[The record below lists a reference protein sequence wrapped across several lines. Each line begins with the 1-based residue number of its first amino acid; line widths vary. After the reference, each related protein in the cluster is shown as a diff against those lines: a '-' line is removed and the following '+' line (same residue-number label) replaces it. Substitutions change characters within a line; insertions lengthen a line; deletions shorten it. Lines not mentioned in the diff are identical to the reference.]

1 MTGRSHVVNHL
12 SVPAACFTH
21 PEISFVGLSQ
31 EKAEES
37 AVEHGFKLGISK
49 TSFKGNTKVRTLS
62 AAEVSGL
69 CIGLYVLPAVT

>member
-1 MTGRSHVVNHL
+1 MENMTGRSHVVNHL

-49 TSFKGNTKVRTLS
+49 TSFKGNTKV
-62 AAEVSGL
+62 
-69 CIGLYVLPAVT
+69 